1 LRAAFAIFLLL
12 VMLVSGSAT
21 IALLLYLFGVIG

>member
-1 LRAAFAIFLLL
+1 MRAFFAIFLLL
-12 VMLVSGSAT
+12 VMLVSGTAT

>member
-1 LRAAFAIFLLL
+1 MVFAIFLLL
-12 VMLVSGSAT
+12 VMLVSGTAT

>member
-1 LRAAFAIFLLL
+1 MRAIFALFLLL

-21 IALLLYLFGVIG
+21 VALLLHVFGVIG